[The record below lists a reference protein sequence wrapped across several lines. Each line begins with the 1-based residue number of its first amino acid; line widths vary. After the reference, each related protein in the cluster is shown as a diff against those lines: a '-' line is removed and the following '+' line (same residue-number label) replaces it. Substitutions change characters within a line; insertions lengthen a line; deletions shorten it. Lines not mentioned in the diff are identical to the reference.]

1 MEKNN
6 YTKAFG
12 WCEDNK
18 IRIYPKP
25 RGAGYVLYLEEGHFI
40 NKKGKLQ
47 RGKVKTSGKIYTKK
61 ELNKAWEDFY
71 IYIWKK
77 YSNGST

>member
-1 MEKNN
+1 MEKPDFL
-6 YTKAFG
+6 KAFS

-40 NKKGKLQ
+40 NKNGKLQ
-47 RGKVKTSGKIYTKK
+47 RGKVKTSGKIYTNK
-61 ELNKAWEDFY
+61 EMHQAVVDFY
-71 IYIWKK
+71 VYIWKK